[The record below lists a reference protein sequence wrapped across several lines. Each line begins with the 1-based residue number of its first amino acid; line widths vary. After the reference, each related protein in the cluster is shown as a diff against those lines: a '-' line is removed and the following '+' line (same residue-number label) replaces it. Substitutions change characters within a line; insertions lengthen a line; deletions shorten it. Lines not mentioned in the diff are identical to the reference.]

1 MADEHGVICLQQHG
15 DSMLPGHIV
24 ASGALHE
31 ALWSVNKVTSFV
43 HSAEP
48 IDSCEG
54 HCLQTWVKHFR
65 LKEQGLHL

>member
-1 MADEHGVICLQQHG
+1 MPHSKVQRALQSHGSLAVEHGVICLQQHG

-48 IDSCEG
+48 IDS
-54 HCLQTWVKHFR
+54 L
-65 LKEQGLHL
+65 